1 VTAAGPA
8 AVLPDAAQT
17 QAGTSPHRAAGGAAS
32 DGQPGLRHRGLRESI
47 RRWGFWLVLL
57 LLLAGVVLLQLVRPP
72 GDNRELSP
80 GNAAPDGARAVA
92 EVLRS
97 QGVQV
102 LVPESL
108 DQALALLKD
117 TAPATLLL
125 HDADGYLQAAQ
136 LESLDGKSARLVL
149 VEPSLPQLRALAP
162 GILPAG
168 LVPAEG
174 GPLAAGCTL
183 PGPAAAGSISR
194 GGLAYRGGPLCFSF
208 PTRAGPAGAYATADG
223 GRTVVLGAGQVLS
236 NGRIDEEGNAAL
248 ALNTLG
254 STATLIW
261 YQPTAADVALAA
273 EPQNPLSLLPAWV
286 APVSLWLMAV
296 GVLAMLWRGRRL
308 GPLVAEPLPVI
319 VPAAETAQGRA
330 RLYQQSRAV
339 ARAAASL
346 RAGTLTRLAAHLRLG
361 PEADSSAVARAATAA
376 LHPPAGA
383 AGAHYSPDRIDQLLR
398 SRTPGTEAE
407 LASWAQDLL
416 ALEKEVIR
424 R

>member
-1 VTAAGPA
+1 MPA
-8 AVLPDAAQT
+8 KVLPEKPE
-17 QAGTSPHRAAGGAAS
+17 PHPGAIWDHTAS
-32 DGQPGLRHRGLRESI
+32 RGAVPGVPPGVPHSALRETA
-47 RRWGFWLVLL
+47 RRWGFWIILL
-57 LLLAGVVLLQLVRPP
+57 LLLAGVVALQLVRSP
-72 GDNRELSP
+72 GDARVLSP
-80 GNAAPDGARAVA
+80 GNAAPEGARAVA

-102 LVPESL
+102 LVPDSL
-108 DQALALLKD
+108 DQALGLLKD
-117 TAPATLLL
+117 SAPATLLL
-125 HDADGYLQAAQ
+125 HDADGYLQPAQ
-136 LESLDGKSARLVL
+136 LESLDGKAARLVL

-162 GILPAG
+162 GVLPAG

-183 PGPAAAGSISR
+183 PGPTTAKSISR
-194 GGLAYRGGPLCFSF
+194 GGLAYRGGSLCFTF
-208 PTRAGPAGAYATADG
+208 QTRAEPAGAYATADG

-236 NGRIDEEGNAAL
+236 NGRISEEGNAAL

-254 STATLIW
+254 STATLVW
-261 YQPTAADVALAA
+261 YQPTAADVALAR
-273 EPQNPLSLLPAWV
+273 EPQNPLSLLPVWV

-308 GPLVAEPLPVI
+308 GPLVTEPLPVI

-330 RLYQQSRAV
+330 RLYQQSKAV

-361 PEADSSAVARAATAA
+361 PETDSAAVARAATAA
-376 LHPPAGA
+376 LHPPAGPTGP
-383 AGAHYSPDRIDQLLR
+383 AGRYSPDRIDQLLR
-398 SRTPGTEAE
+398 SYTPGTEAE

-416 ALEKEVIR
+416 ALEKEVIHR
-424 R
+424 

>member
-1 VTAAGPA
+1 MPA
-8 AVLPDAAQT
+8 DVLPGAAQPVS
-17 QAGTSPHRAAGGAAS
+17 GTSPERSPGRGTVRGVPPGVPRRAI
-32 DGQPGLRHRGLRESI
+32 RETV
-47 RRWGFWLVLL
+47 RRWAFWLVLL
-57 LLLAGVVLLQLVRPP
+57 LLLAGVVALQLVRSP
-72 GDNRELSP
+72 GDNRALSP
-80 GNAAPDGARAVA
+80 GNAAPGGARAVA

-102 LVPESL
+102 LVPDSL
-108 DQALALLKD
+108 DQALALLED
-117 TAPATLLL
+117 AAPATLLL
-125 HDADGYLQAAQ
+125 HDANGYLRPAQ
-136 LESLDGKSARLVL
+136 LESLDGKADRLVL

-162 GILPAG
+162 GVLPAG

-174 GPLAAGCTL
+174 APLAAGCTL
-183 PGPAAAGSISR
+183 PGPAAAESISR
-194 GGLAYRGGPLCFSF
+194 GGLAYRGPSLCFSF
-208 PTRAGPAGAYATADG
+208 QTRAGPAGAYATADG

-236 NGRIDEEGNAAL
+236 NGQISEHGNAAL

-254 STATLIW
+254 SAATLVW
-261 YQPTAADVALAA
+261 YQPTAADVALAP

-286 APVSLWLMAV
+286 TPVSLWLMAV

-308 GPLVAEPLPVI
+308 GPLVTEPLPVI

-361 PEADSSAVARAATAA
+361 PEADTSAVVRAATAA
-376 LHPPAGA
+376 LHPPANPSGA
-383 AGAHYSPDRIDQLLR
+383 SGHYSPDRIDQLLR
-398 SRTPGTEAE
+398 SHTPGTEAE

-416 ALEKEVIR
+416 ALEKEVIHR
-424 R
+424 